1 MHIQQLRHLKNLK
14 TEMKK
19 TANLTK
25 ITKTSKKRVGRGYG
39 SGKGGHTSGRG
50 AKGRKARGSVPLAF
64 TGTKS
69 KKSFLARLPLQR
81 GKGRGRSVSQVEIIN
96 LKDLSVFKKGETV
109 SLESLVKKG
118 IISKKAVKTGVKILN
133 NGNIEKDLKVK
144 VPCSKAVQDKIKKA
158 GGTIA
163 GI

>member
-1 MHIQQLRHLKNLK
+1 MEK
-14 TEMKK
+14 TN
-19 TANLTK
+19 NLTK

-50 AKGRKARGSVPLAF
+50 AKGRKARGNVPLAF

-81 GKGRGRSVSQVEIIN
+81 GKGRGRSVSKVEIVD
-96 LKDLSVFKKGETV
+96 LKDLSIFKKGEEV
-109 SLESLVKKG
+109 SLESLIKKG
-118 IISKKAVKTGVKILN
+118 LVSSKAIKTGVKILN
-133 NGNIEKDLKVK
+133 NGNIEKDLKVT
-144 VPCSKAVQDKIKKA
+144 VPCSKSVQDKIKKA

-163 GI
+163 DN